1 MIVDP
6 KPLYQ
11 SFFSSLPGEK
21 LVYTA
26 HWTTISKS
34 LLHSLTLHFMRSLCI
49 LMHFSS
55 GEVFASSPIIL
66 RMADFQEIFV
76 VEVKANRLY
85 PVEKHVYYELLLYSQ
100 KNFGV
105 IYLIHVWK
113 MFVVIRGIVNV
124 FFVWNRLSPV
134 LEHAMR
140 ARLASVSQTF
150 TCLFCPS
157 AEVTDMCHHCLA
169 TLRIFNTNSII

>member
-11 SFFSSLPGEK
+11 SFFSFLPGEQ
-21 LVYTA
+21 LLYTA

-34 LLHSLTLHFMRSLCI
+34 LLHSLTLHFLRSLRI

-55 GEVFASSPIIL
+55 GEVFAVSPIIL
-66 RMADFQEIFV
+66 RTTDFQEIFV

-100 KNFGV
+100 KNIGV
-105 IYLIHVWK
+105 IYFNTCLKNACCNSWYSKCFLCTNQTVSCL
-113 MFVVIRGIVNV
+113 GTCYEGQAG
-124 FFVWNRLSPV
+124 LS
-134 LEHAMR
+134 L
-140 ARLASVSQTF
+140 

-169 TLRIFNTNSII
+169 TLHIFNTNSNI